1 MCETRPGMMIYHD
14 IIPQLKLLSDE
25 QCGKLLRALL
35 RYSLHGLL
43 SELDP
48 MTEIVC
54 IACRSRIDRDDKRYS
69 DTVYKRRIA
78 AEKRWRKENPD
89 TPPPETHDYDAIAR
103 AYILEKRKHAD
114 AS

>member
-54 IACRSRIDRDDKRYS
+54 IALSPPRNAGA
-69 DTVYKRRIA
+69 RR
-78 AEKRWRKENPD
+78 
-89 TPPPETHDYDAIAR
+89 TPTHPRPKPTTTTPSPVPISSKSESMQMHPNET
-103 AYILEKRKHAD
+103 
-114 AS
+114 